1 MNEFDRP
8 YTGRS
13 TKRGGAGRF
22 FLFLIVLLVALL
34 ATNPG
39 KEDFVDYAIKN
50 VNVESGGKLA
60 EGIANMIGKPVLNTL
75 TERENYFLFSIFK
88 LPGLDASNRYLGIFK
103 LLFIKL

>member
-50 VNVESGGKLA
+50 ISEESGGKLGA
-60 EGIANMIGKPVLNTL
+60 GIANMIGKPVLNSV
-75 TERENYFLFSIFK
+75 TERENYILFSIFK
-88 LPGLDASNRYLGIFK
+88 LPVLDGSNNYLGIFK
-103 LLFIKL
+103 LIFIKL